1 MIFRKIRILLDMIK
15 FEHTIFALPFAIMS
29 AFIASDGFPRLD
41 KLGWILVAMVGARS
55 CAMAFNRLADAEIDR
70 ANPRTA
76 MRAIPTGLITK
87 GAVWVFTL
95 FSAALLVFAAYMLN
109 PLAFGLSPVALV
121 VIMGYS
127 YTKRFTA
134 LSHLWLG
141 LSLSIAPVGA
151 WIAIEGRFAW
161 LPMLLG
167 LAVLLW
173 TAGFDIIYACQD
185 LDFDRRSG
193 LYSIP
198 ARVGIRGG
206 LWISSVLHVVMVA
219 VLIGV
224 TLLTNFG
231 VLYLIGVGIVV
242 IILTYE
248 HAIVTPNDF
257 SRVNL
262 AFFTLNGM
270 VSLVLMGLS
279 VADTLLR
286 IN

>member
-1 MIFRKIRILLDMIK
+1 
-15 FEHTIFALPFAIMS
+15 
-29 AFIASDGFPRLD
+29 
-41 KLGWILVAMVGARS
+41 
-55 CAMAFNRLADAEIDR
+55 
-70 ANPRTA
+70 

-109 PLAFGLSPVALV
+109 PLAFALSPVALV

-141 LSLSIAPVGA
+141 LSLSIAPVGT

-161 LPMLLG
+161 PPLLLG

-185 LDFDRRSG
+185 FDFDRRSG
-193 LYSIP
+193 LHSIP

-231 VLYLIGVGIVV
+231 VLYLIGVGIVA